1 MKQHGIATFCAVVAF
16 ALVIHPAIA
25 QDEGTA
31 PAAAAPADAVTAQ
44 PTTAAAASPLDDL
57 PQMQAPR
64 TFYPLLRCLEAH
76 GVVEVMAPRETTWRR
91 AEVGKYYP
99 LGAVVRVSRAQKSDA
114 CPGATFGL
122 GPASD
127 LVVTNEAEFATRE
140 APIGEKTRT
149 LLLRR
154 GCVTLKLPR
163 TLKDGEFSVAAPHF
177 VCRNLSGEIRFDYQT
192 TGDGDEAVVHVTTGS
207 MSMEGRHYMIAQLR
221 AANQIR
227 IRTTGDDLFTLLTG
241 ESGDYA
247 VKLDQG
253 LVRDKDP
260 VTNEAKDSERFL
272 TYVLSPR
279 CLIKIWR
286 NRASVGGR
294 VVVATMTLD
303 AGGAIKNRC
312 AFAEQR
318 YNVNSG
324 ELVVSP
330 KAVEAAAKAEN
341 ASASDVETVQVH
353 PVAAAVPAAT
363 PAAPADAAPA
373 AAAPAAAAPAAASS
387 DLDI

>member
-1 MKQHGIATFCAVVAF
+1 MKQHGIAALCVAVAF
-16 ALVIHPAIA
+16 AFFVRPACA
-25 QDEGTA
+25 QDEGAT
-31 PAAAAPADAVTAQ
+31 PADASADATPAAQ
-44 PTTAAAASPLDDL
+44 PVTAAAASPLDDL

-64 TFYPLLRCLEAH
+64 TFYPLIRCLEAH
-76 GVVEVMAPRETTWRR
+76 GVVEVLAPRETDWRR

-99 LGAVVRVSRAQKSDA
+99 FGAVVRVSRARKSDA

-127 LVVTNEAEFATRE
+127 LTVTNEAEFATRE
-140 APIGEKTRT
+140 IALGEKSRT

-154 GCVTLKLPR
+154 GCVVLKLPR
-163 TLKDGEFSVAAPHF
+163 TLKDGEFAVAAPHF
-177 VCRNLSGEIRFDYQT
+177 VCRNLSGESRFDYT
-192 TGDGDEAVVHVTTGS
+192 ATGDGDEAVVHVTTGS
-207 MSMEGRHYMIAQLR
+207 MALEGRHYAIAQLR
-221 AANQIR
+221 AANQIH
-227 IRTTGDDLFTLLTG
+227 IRTTGDDLFTVLTG

-247 VKLDQG
+247 IKLDQG
-253 LVRDKDP
+253 LQRDKDP
-260 VTNEAKDSERFL
+260 VTNEAKDTERFL

-279 CLIKIWR
+279 CIIKIWR

-303 AGGAIKNRC
+303 AAGAIKNRC

-330 KAVEAAAKAEN
+330 KAVEAAAKAEHV
-341 ASASDVETVQVH
+341 SASDVETVQVQ
-353 PVAAAVPAAT
+353 PAPAAASAPAAV
-363 PAAPADAAPA
+363 APA
-373 AAAPAAAAPAAASS
+373 AAAPAAATAPAAAPAASS